1 MSSKALAA
9 NLSPPRFHLGG
20 SAGGSVTKARGG
32 GSRQGRLRRL
42 RPPRCAKARTRAA
55 HASQRGSSKRHDI
68 VNPLRPRRRR
78 AQVWRTVAAGGRR
91 PQAAAG
97 GHPPQAAVHVF
108 SVYERE
114 WGHPSSLV
122 VLHRAVPGGS
132 CDGRNPGEIGVD
144 LPCELAPTSKYPR
157 FDLAIG
163 GTGGANLKNPRCPRE
178 PQPPT
183 WPRPTPP
190 CPLRGGCR

>member
-1 MSSKALAA
+1 MRRNWHLVGVDGRRGIPSRQVSSAKALAA

-20 SAGGSVTKARGG
+20 SAGRSAGGSVTKARGG

-91 PQAAAG
+91 PQA
-97 GHPPQAAVHVF
+97 PQAATRRRRPFMYF

-122 VLHRAVPGGS
+122 VLHKR
-132 CDGRNPGEIGVD
+132 
-144 LPCELAPTSKYPR
+144 
-157 FDLAIG
+157 
-163 GTGGANLKNPRCPRE
+163 
-178 PQPPT
+178 
-183 WPRPTPP
+183 
-190 CPLRGGCR
+190 

>member
-1 MSSKALAA
+1 MKPFSLVEIDLF
-9 NLSPPRFHLGG
+9 LSPP
-20 SAGGSVTKARGG
+20 AR
-32 GSRQGRLRRL
+32 L
-42 RPPRCAKARTRAA
+42 
-55 HASQRGSSKRHDI
+55 
-68 VNPLRPRRRR
+68 
-78 AQVWRTVAAGGRR
+78 AQWL
-91 PQAAAG
+91 
-97 GHPPQAAVHVF
+97 AVLVLETA
-108 SVYERE
+108 Y
-114 WGHPSSLV
+114 SSL
-122 VLHRAVPGGS
+122 PGGS

>member
-1 MSSKALAA
+1 MAEALAEA
-9 NLSPPRFHLGG
+9 LAERWRNAGGNVGGSAGG

-78 AQVWRTVAAGGRR
+78 AQEKNTKAVGRRRRAGPRDAAAGRRRRPPPRSVRRPQATASRQRGEQQRGGRQRGERQRAAAWRTVAAGGRR

-122 VLHRAVPGGS
+122 VLHILDRA
-132 CDGRNPGEIGVD
+132 
-144 LPCELAPTSKYPR
+144 K
-157 FDLAIG
+157 
-163 GTGGANLKNPRCPRE
+163 
-178 PQPPT
+178 
-183 WPRPTPP
+183 
-190 CPLRGGCR
+190 

>member
-1 MSSKALAA
+1 MKPFSLVEILLF
-9 NLSPPRFHLGG
+9 LSPPTL
-20 SAGGSVTKARGG
+20 
-32 GSRQGRLRRL
+32 L
-42 RPPRCAKARTRAA
+42 
-55 HASQRGSSKRHDI
+55 
-68 VNPLRPRRRR
+68 
-78 AQVWRTVAAGGRR
+78 AQWL
-91 PQAAAG
+91 
-97 GHPPQAAVHVF
+97 AVLVLETA
-108 SVYERE
+108 Y
-114 WGHPSSLV
+114 SSL
-122 VLHRAVPGGS
+122 RGGS